1 MNATLIP
8 LLYLSLASF
17 VLTLGLTAV
26 IRRQFVKRH
35 CFDVPDG
42 ERKLHPIPVPRG
54 GGLAV
59 FLSYALILG
68 SCWLLPFNI
77 GSQFLDSR
85 VDARLIIAAIFIVLC
100 TGLWDD
106 LFQLKP
112 WQKMSGLLLA
122 SLLVWA
128 GGLHVR
134 TFGLQ
139 TIPYVTLP
147 ITVIWLIGCANA
159 FNLIDGMDGLAAGLG
174 SMATLTIL
182 IGALGY
188 QRWDLVILTLPLLC
202 CLLAFLYF
210 NFNPASIFLGDSGS
224 LTLGFTLGCF
234 GAICSHKA
242 ATLLGLTAP
251 LIAFAIPL
259 SDVALAIAR
268 RFLRNQ
274 PIFSPDAGH
283 IHHRLLRS
291 GMNVRRATLLLY
303 GCAALASF
311 LSLAL
316 AASQQRSTGPIIVI
330 VFGILLLVA
339 IQKLGYREFS
349 LLKQFFLTNVLRR
362 WIAEHTRLD
371 QLDERLSEAKTL
383 QEAWTQMR
391 DSAHQFNLLG
401 VRLEGGDGNFETFSI
416 YFPREAHW
424 EVAVPIADGQV
435 LRLYYPQSATQD
447 ILPSSLALV
456 IAKHLQRLT
465 ASPAVESVKMSAPAR
480 STWSTGNPTPAR
492 ASNSG

>member
-1 MNATLIP
+1 MSPTWIQLVYLIV
-8 LLYLSLASF
+8 ASF
-17 VLTLGLTAV
+17 VLTIGLTAF
-26 IRRQFVKRH
+26 IRRQLIHRK

-42 ERKLHPIPVPRG
+42 QRKLHAFPVPRG

-59 FLSYALILG
+59 FLSYAIVLG
-68 SCWLLPFNI
+68 SAWFLPFDL
-77 GSQFLDSR
+77 GSQFLESR
-85 VDARLIIAAIFIVLC
+85 VDPRPIIAAIFIVLL

-112 WQKMSGLLLA
+112 WQKLSGLLFA

-128 GGLHVR
+128 AGLHVR
-134 TFGLQ
+134 TFGLDG
-139 TIPYVTLP
+139 IHYVTLP
-147 ITVIWLIGCANA
+147 LTVIWLMGCANA

-182 IGALGY
+182 IGAIGY
-188 QRWDLVILTLPLLC
+188 QRYDLVLLTLPLLC

-259 SDVALAIAR
+259 GDVAIAIAR

-274 PIFSPDAGH
+274 HIFSPDTGH

-303 GCAALASF
+303 GCAAFASCV
-311 LSLAL
+311 SLVIS
-316 AASQQRSTGPIIVI
+316 ASQQGTVGGIIVI
-330 VFGILLLVA
+330 LFCVLLLVA
-339 IQKLGYREFS
+339 VRKLRYREFT
-349 LLKQFFLTNVLRR
+349 LLRQFFTSNYLRR
-362 WIAEHTRLD
+362 WIAEQTRLD
-371 QLDERLSEAKTL
+371 QLDERLAEANTL
-383 QEAWTQMR
+383 QEAWSFMR
-391 DSAHQFNLLG
+391 GSVHQYNLLG
-401 VRLEGGDGNFETFSI
+401 VRLEGNGDGFEILSI
-416 YFPREAHW
+416 IVPNQAHW
-424 EVAVPIADGQV
+424 ELAVPIADGQM

-447 ILPSSLALV
+447 ILPSNLALV
-456 IAKHLQRLT
+456 IAKHLRRL
-465 ASPAVESVKMSAPAR
+465 AAKPSKDSRRMSASQPLSLEAV
-480 STWSTGNPTPAR
+480 S
-492 ASNSG
+492 ASSQAS